1 MSKQEKWYMIK
12 SHISK
17 ERSIYRK
24 ILSESKNGDLIGLVS
39 EVVVP
44 VEYSYYLKNGKKIKR
59 EKVIY
64 PGYVFLKT
72 NDISTLKEYIK
83 NIDGSFGL
91 LTTRDGE
98 IQSISEFEINK
109 MLKKQEEI
117 KENINSTEQFLINE
131 NVIITDGAF
140 SNMKASIESINE
152 KENKVKVCVM
162 IFGRKNILDLSLS
175 QISRA

>member
-1 MSKQEKWYMIK
+1 M
-12 SHISK
+12 
-17 ERSIYRK
+17 
-24 ILSESKNGDLIGLVS
+24 
-39 EVVVP
+39 
-44 VEYSYYLKNGKKIKR
+44 
-59 EKVIY
+59 
-64 PGYVFLKT
+64 
-72 NDISTLKEYIK
+72 
-83 NIDGSFGL
+83 
-91 LTTRDGE
+91 
-98 IQSISEFEINK
+98 
-109 MLKKQEEI
+109 QEEI